1 MVNSQST
8 FRESKEMSGATQ
20 RQPRKKDVPNSNKKQ
35 FESSGSSRSKVSRG
49 GSKMTSKAAFN
60 ASKESH
66 SRKNNRLGD
75 INGTSRNKNNIQIIG
90 MFKICNFSSKHRF
103 ILT

>member
-60 ASKESH
+60 ASKESY
-66 SRKNNRLGD
+66 STRKSNRLGD
-75 INGTSRNKNNIQIIG
+75 INGTTRNNNNIQIIG
-90 MFKICNFSSKHRF
+90 MFRFCNFSSKTR
-103 ILT
+103 